1 MAIKK
6 ELGVLIRTIF
16 EKGDYTEEGRK
27 ALDALPQHGD
37 AAVDAMIAAMKK
49 PPKSNLHPRDLMD
62 TIGSAFHILARH
74 SSDRLIDRLEEGAI
88 DGFWVCSALRNAKGR
103 RSLQALLNGLR
114 DKNQYVRWVSASAV
128 IHRRS
133 RSAIPLLIELLKDRS
148 WLVQCEI
155 VFAMKKRMWLR
166 RREALPLL
174 LRLRAN
180 KLVRKNSVGTWRAA
194 QEVIELIEAESG
206 GCTAMKV

>member
-1 MAIKK
+1 MKK

-16 EKGDYTEEGRK
+16 EKGGYTEEGRK

-37 AAVDAMIAAMKK
+37 AAVDAMIAAVKK

-62 TIGSAFHILARH
+62 TIGAAFHILARH
-74 SSDRLIDRLEEGAI
+74 SSDRLIDRIEESAI
-88 DGFWVCSALRNAKGR
+88 DGFCVYSALRNAKGR
-103 RSLQALLNGLR
+103 RSLQVLLKGLR
-114 DKNQYVRWVSASAV
+114 HKNQYVRWVSASAV

-133 RSAIPLLIELLKDRS
+133 RSAIPLLYEMLGDRS

-166 RREALPLL
+166 RPEALPLL

-180 KLVRKNSVGTWRAA
+180 KLVQKSSVGTWRAA
-194 QEVIELIEAESG
+194 QEVIELIEAENVGHSA
-206 GCTAMKV
+206 TKL